1 MLCYQAHTHTGLQY
15 SITHQVEII
24 SIIGRLSLHRAIDI
38 VHMKHQ
44 TANDIVRMKHQTVN
58 DIVLFGMK
66 RTKSSHYYFIYNVV
80 TSVTTSQLSY
90 SDYNTAHKIQLY
102 QNKTKTKTKKNCTD
116 RASFKGLL
124 KINFL

>member
-15 SITHQVEII
+15 SIIHQVEII

-44 TANDIVRMKHQTVN
+44 TAN